1 MKLKSFSEFLF
12 EAKKKKDDEVEVD
25 VTKAQQAY
33 YKDLPKSTASKKKS
47 QITKQAD
54 MDSDDP
60 SAYKELPGDDKAQR
74 QDKVKTSE
82 YTKAYHKKFGK
93 KEESVNERF
102 NSSEFDAA
110 HVVLGAVEEYL
121 GDYEN
126 LETYKR
132 FEKMSR
138 GKDVAKKKRI
148 IADVLMNVEDSYY
161 GSMKLSKAL
170 YKLKS
175 KKEELITYVADTLG
189 RAFESV
195 DEAATERFLKSAG
208 NNLARQMQGKSA
220 GYDILMNR
228 LNSMPLANAL
238 KKDDLEKVVDY
249 AMKELGLTEAA
260 KDDDKPDEKLL
271 NQGPIG
277 NPDIEKALKKKQE
290 ETGVDIKILRAVMRK
305 GMAAWKAG
313 HRPGATQE
321 QWGYARVNSF
331 LTGGKTI
338 GTKANPGPDGRLG
351 KMAKLI

>member
-74 QDKVKTSE
+74 QGKVKTSE

-93 KEESVNERF
+93 KE
-102 NSSEFDAA
+102 
-110 HVVLGAVEEYL
+110 
-121 GDYEN
+121 
-126 LETYKR
+126 
-132 FEKMSR
+132 
-138 GKDVAKKKRI
+138 
-148 IADVLMNVEDSYY
+148 
-161 GSMKLSKAL
+161 
-170 YKLKS
+170 
-175 KKEELITYVADTLG
+175 
-189 RAFESV
+189 ESV

-208 NNLARQMQGKSA
+208 NNLARQMQGKAA

-271 NQGPIG
+271 NQGKIG